1 MNRWKINVMALAVTL
16 MGAAS
21 FAMPTSAAAE
31 EAVDRVCC
39 PSSAGS
45 CCGDECKASSDGG
58 CSACSGWR
66 CIFF

>member
-1 MNRWKINVMALAVTL
+1 MNRWKLNVMAAAVTL

-21 FAMPTSAAAE
+21 FALPSRAAAE
-31 EAVDRVCC
+31 DLRVCC

-66 CIFF
+66 CVFF

>member
-21 FAMPTSAAAE
+21 FAVPSSASAE
-31 EAVDRVCC
+31 ALAPVCC

-45 CCGDECKASSDGG
+45 CCGDECKADNDGG

-66 CIFF
+66 CWFF

>member
-1 MNRWKINVMALAVTL
+1 MTRWKINVMALAVTL

-21 FAMPTSAAAE
+21 FAMPSSASATE
-31 EAVDRVCC
+31 ELRVCC

-45 CCGDECKASSDGG
+45 CCGDECKADSNGS